1 MKHKKIINTIYNH
14 IKDIEN
20 FDYKNMITDPSLCLQ
35 DNKDFDEFFDSD
47 HGDYLEF
54 NIDLET
60 FNDLARFAILKK
72 LTRDLKSKSI
82 KCELKIIEKIK

>member
-14 IKDIEN
+14 IKNIEN
-20 FDYKNMITDPSLCLQ
+20 FDYKNMITDPSLCLH

-47 HGDYLEF
+47 NGDYLEF